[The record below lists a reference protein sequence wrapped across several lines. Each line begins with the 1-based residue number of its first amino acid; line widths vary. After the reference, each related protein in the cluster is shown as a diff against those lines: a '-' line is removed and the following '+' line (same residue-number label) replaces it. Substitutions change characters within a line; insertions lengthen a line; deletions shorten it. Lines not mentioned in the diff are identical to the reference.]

1 MGLWVFTASHPCA
14 VAGGEVTV
22 SQAQV
27 AELPSKLGAG

>member
-14 VAGGEVTV
+14 VAEGEVTV